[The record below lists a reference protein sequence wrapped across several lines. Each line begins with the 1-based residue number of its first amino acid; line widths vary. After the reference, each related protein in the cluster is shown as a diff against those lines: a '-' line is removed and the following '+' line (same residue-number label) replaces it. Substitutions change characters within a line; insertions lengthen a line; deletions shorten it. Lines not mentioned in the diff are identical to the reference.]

1 MHSRGRF
8 ELRRRIAMTT
18 LNECRACRRLVRHL
32 ARIEQH
38 HPDWHNA
45 PVPALGPNDAP
56 LLVLGL
62 APGRKGAT
70 RTGKPFVG
78 DRSADWL
85 LKRLRARAC
94 VDENGHPV
102 GIRISNAVKCL
113 PPQNRPSITEIRR
126 CGQRWLGDEIRQT
139 RAVLAL
145 GKIAHDAVLRVLNV
159 RLSTYPFSHG
169 AEHRVGTV
177 NLVDSFHPSPL
188 NTATGRLS
196 PEQFDAALCRALELS
211 ENTR

>member
-1 MHSRGRF
+1 
-8 ELRRRIAMTT
+8 MTA
-18 LNECRACRRLVRHL
+18 LSECRACRRLVRHL
-32 ARIEQH
+32 ARIDQK

-45 PVPALGPNDAP
+45 PVPALGPVEAP

-62 APGRKGAT
+62 APGRTGAN

-85 LKRLRARAC
+85 LNRLRARAC
-94 VDENGHPV
+94 VDAQGHPV

-113 PPQNRPSITEIRR
+113 PPQNKPTIAEIRR
-126 CGQRWLGDEIRQT
+126 CGKRWLVDEVQRSSAI
-139 RAVLAL
+139 LAL

-159 RLSTYPFSHG
+159 RLSAHPFSHG
-169 AEHRVGTV
+169 AVHKIGPV

-196 PEQFDAALCRALELS
+196 PEQFDDALCRALELS
-211 ENTR
+211 TNAH